1 MAMDCDS
8 PNRRP
13 AAGTP
18 ICHIDELP
26 ESGGRIF
33 SIGTESDAFGIIVL
47 RHGDTVVAWHNH
59 CPHFGQPLA
68 RSDEH
73 LIVKPPHSLTCNV
86 HYARFRW
93 QDGYCETGDCEGESL
108 TAVAIEI
115 VDGVVRFAAGN
126 EGSGGSPDCTA

>member
-1 MAMDCDS
+1 MDCDS

-18 ICHIDELP
+18 ICRIDELP

-33 SIGTESDAFGIIVL
+33 SIGPENDAYGVILL
-47 RHGDTVVAWHNH
+47 RHGNDVVAWHNR

-73 LIVKPPHSLTCNV
+73 LIVKPPHSLICNV

-108 TAVAIEI
+108 TAVTIEV
-115 VDGVVRFAAGN
+115 VDGVIRFGAES
-126 EGSGGSPDCTA
+126 EGSGGSMDCTA